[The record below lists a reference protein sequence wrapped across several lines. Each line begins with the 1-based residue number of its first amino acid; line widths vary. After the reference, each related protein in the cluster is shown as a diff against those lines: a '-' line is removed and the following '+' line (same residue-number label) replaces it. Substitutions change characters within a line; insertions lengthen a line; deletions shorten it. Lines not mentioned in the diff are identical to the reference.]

1 MKVTLMAC
9 CLALSTAPAI
19 AEDAPP
25 WFCAIYSGCSPEEVA
40 KAREWMA
47 AQQADLRQRYN
58 EQQALAVPVT
68 KADLTLVCGSDTV
81 NIWLG
86 AGLLTWG
93 VGEHR
98 PVWRLDRVSAA
109 EITFKR
115 VSEYGQEDK
124 FFDATGYIDRV
135 TGRYSID
142 AAHTEP
148 GHCEPAA
155 AKF

>member
-1 MKVTLMAC
+1 
-9 CLALSTAPAI
+9 
-19 AEDAPP
+19 
-25 WFCAIYSGCSPEEVA
+25 
-40 KAREWMA
+40 MA
-47 AQQADLRQRYN
+47 AQQADSRQRYN

-81 NIWLG
+81 NIWFG

-135 TGRYSID
+135 TGKFSYKTGLVSGAGD
-142 AAHTEP
+142 PT
-148 GHCEPAA
+148 GQCQPATA
-155 AKF
+155 PKF